1 MSKKSKTPKKPL
13 YMPER
18 IEDELP
24 ICPWC
29 GNVYSETE
37 MTFEKIDCRCGMRF
51 ETERKIVYI
60 SRPMEYRE

>member
-1 MSKKSKTPKKPL
+1 
-13 YMPER
+13 MPER